1 MGKLKNRFDIL
12 VAFGVMGII
21 LMIIIPLP
29 PFLLDTLLV
38 VNITLSVLVLL
49 MTLFSTNILQL
60 SIFPTLLL
68 VTTLFRLGLNISSTR
83 LILGEGYAGNI
94 IESFGSF
101 VVGGNYVLGVIIFLI
116 IIIIQFVVITNGSG
130 RVSEVSARFTLDAMP
145 GKQMSIDADLN
156 AGMIDEKTARKRRRE
171 LQQEADFYGSM
182 DGASK
187 FVKGDAIAGII
198 ITAINIFA
206 GIIIGVAMLG
216 MDFGQAAQTFVRLIA
231 GIIITAIN
239 IFAGIIIGVAMLG
252 MDFGQAAQTFVRL
265 TIGDGLVSQ
274 IPALLIST
282 AAGILVTRA
291 DSDESVASLAGQ
303 QLTAIPKAI
312 MITGVVLIVLGIM
325 PGLPKLSFF
334 ALGGGC
340 ILIGITLKKGEEEDQ
355 EDTINDDLEVE
366 EVGTINEVEDIR
378 ELLNVE
384 ALEVEI
390 GYGLIPLADE
400 SSGGD
405 LLQRIASIRRQC
417 AIDMGIIVQP
427 IRIRDNLQLEPNQYC
442 IKVKGNRV
450 ATYSLMPTMVLCMDP
465 MGLGL
470 ELEGIKAVEPSFGLE
485 ALWISKDKIEEAE
498 LRGYTIV
505 DPSTILVTHL
515 LEIVKQKSHE
525 LMGREE
531 VKGIMDATKEKYSV
545 IVDELIPDIMT
556 LGEVQ
561 KVFQN
566 LLKEKV
572 AIKDRVT
579 ILETLAD
586 NAINTKDIEL
596 LTEYVRMALNKSI
609 CESLVDEYNT
619 ITVATLSNEV
629 ERLIA
634 NNLQKS
640 VNGTYPA
647 IDPDN
652 TNKIFNSIKEIT
664 ESVEFCN
671 NRPVIL
677 VSPKIRAPF
686 RKLVE
691 MVFPNVA
698 ILSLNEI
705 PNDVQI
711 RAQAV
716 INI

>member
-1 MGKLKNRFDIL
+1 M
-12 VAFGVMGII
+12 
-21 LMIIIPLP
+21 
-29 PFLLDTLLV
+29 
-38 VNITLSVLVLL
+38 
-49 MTLFSTNILQL
+49 
-60 SIFPTLLL
+60 
-68 VTTLFRLGLNISSTR
+68 SSTR
-83 LILGEGYAGNI
+83 LILGQGYAGNV
-94 IESFGSF
+94 IESFGNF

-198 ITAINIFA
+198 VTVVNIFA
-206 GIIIGVAMLG
+206 GIIMGVMMLN
-216 MDFGQAAQTFVRLIA
+216 MDFATAAQTYI
-231 GIIITAIN
+231 
-239 IFAGIIIGVAMLG
+239 
-252 MDFGQAAQTFVRL
+252 RL

-312 MITGVVLIVLGIM
+312 MITGVVLFILGIM
-325 PGLPKLSFF
+325 PGLPTLSFF

-340 ILIGITLKKGEEEDQ
+340 VGIGITLNNSEKKESEEAASE
-355 EDTINDDLEVE
+355 EAAVE
-366 EVGTINEVEDIR
+366 EAAAIATEVEDVT

-384 ALEVEI
+384 VLEVEI

-442 IKVKGNRV
+442 IKIKGNKV

-470 ELEGIKAVEPSFGLE
+470 DLEGIKAVEPSFGLE
-485 ALWISKDKIEEAE
+485 ALWISKDNIEEAE

-515 LEIVKQKSHE
+515 LEIIKEKSHE

-531 VKGIMDATKEKYSV
+531 VKAIMDATKEKYSV

-561 KVFQN
+561 KVLQN
-566 LLKEKV
+566 LLREKV
-572 AIKDRVT
+572 TIKDRVT

-586 NAINTKDIEL
+586 NAVNTKDIEL

-609 CESLVDEYNT
+609 AVDFVDENNT
-619 ITVATLSNEV
+619 ITVATLSNDV

-647 IDPDN
+647 VDPDS
-652 TNKIFNSIKEIT
+652 TNKIFNSIKEII
-664 ESVEFCN
+664 ESTDFYN

-691 MVFPNVA
+691 MVFPNVS

-705 PNDVQI
+705 PSDIQI
-711 RAQAV
+711 KAQAV
-716 INI
+716 VNI

>member
-1 MGKLKNRFDIL
+1 MEKLGIKNRFDVI
-12 VAFGVMGII
+12 VGFGVIGIV

-29 PFLLDTLLV
+29 SFILDLLLV
-38 VNITLSVLVLL
+38 LNISLSVLILL

-60 SIFPTLLL
+60 SIFPTILLI
-68 VTTLFRLGLNISSTR
+68 TTLFRLGLNISSTR
-83 LILGEGYAGNI
+83 LILGEGYAGSV

-101 VVGGNYVLGVIIFLI
+101 VVRGNYVVGIIIFLI

-156 AGMIDEKTARKRRRE
+156 AGVIDERTAQKRRRE

-198 ITAINIFA
+198 VTIINII
-206 GIIIGVAMLG
+206 GGMIIGVM
-216 MDFGQAAQTFVRLIA
+216 MFDMSFGESAETFI
-231 GIIITAIN
+231 
-239 IFAGIIIGVAMLG
+239 
-252 MDFGQAAQTFVRL
+252 RL

-282 AAGILVTRA
+282 SAGILVTKA
-291 DSDESVASLAGQ
+291 ASDESFASLAGQ
-303 QLTAIPKAI
+303 QLTSIPKAI
-312 MITGVVLIVLGIM
+312 MMTGSVLVILGLM
-325 PGLPKLSFF
+325 PGLPKLPLFTL
-334 ALGGGC
+334 AIGC
-340 ILIGITLKKGEEEDQ
+340 ILIGITLNKDNSEVKEAIESKE
-355 EDTINDDLEVE
+355 IEVE
-366 EVGTINEVEDIR
+366 ETGTVNEVEDVS

-384 ALEVEI
+384 PLEVEI

-400 SSGGD
+400 SNGGD
-405 LLQRIASIRRQC
+405 LHQRISSIRRQC

-427 IRIRDNLQLEPNQYC
+427 IRIRDNLQLNPNQYC
-442 IKVKGNRV
+442 IKIRGNKV
-450 ATYSLMPTMVLCMDP
+450 TTYDLMPTMVLCMDP

-470 ELEGIKAVEPSFGLE
+470 DIEGIKAVEPSFGLE
-485 ALWISKDKIEEAE
+485 AVWISKDKVEEAE

-515 LEIVKQKSHE
+515 LEIIKSKSHE

-531 VKGIMDATKEKYSV
+531 VKEIIDATKSRYSV
-545 IVDELIPDIMT
+545 VVEELIPDLMT

-566 LLKEKV
+566 LLREKV

-586 NAINTKDIEL
+586 NAVNTKDIEL
-596 LTEYVRMALNKSI
+596 LTEYVRMALSKGI
-609 CESLVDEYNT
+609 CAELVDDSNYIN
-619 ITVATLSNEV
+619 VATLSGEV

-634 NNLQKS
+634 SNLQKS
-640 VNGTYPA
+640 SNGTYPA
-647 IDPDN
+647 VDPES
-652 TNKIFNSIKEIT
+652 TNKIFNSIKDISEN
-664 ESVEFCN
+664 VDFYN

-686 RKLVE
+686 KKLVE

-698 ILSLNEI
+698 VLSLNEI
-705 PNDVQI
+705 PNEIQI
-711 RAQAV
+711 KAHAV
-716 INI
+716 VNI

>member
-1 MGKLKNRFDIL
+1 MGKLKNRFDVL

-29 PFLLDTLLV
+29 SFLLDILLV
-38 VNITLSVLVLL
+38 VNIALSVLILL
-49 MTLFSTNILQL
+49 MTLFSTNVLQL

-68 VTTLFRLGLNISSTR
+68 VTTLFRLGLNLSYTR

-94 IESFGSF
+94 IESFGNF

-156 AGMIDEKTARKRRRE
+156 SGMIDEKTARRRRRE

-198 ITAINIFA
+198 VTAVNIFA
-206 GIIIGVAMLG
+206 GIIMGVMMLD
-216 MDFGQAAQTFVRLIA
+216 MDFGEAAQTYI
-231 GIIITAIN
+231 
-239 IFAGIIIGVAMLG
+239 
-252 MDFGQAAQTFVRL
+252 RL

-282 AAGILVTRA
+282 ASGILVTRA
-291 DSDESVASLAGQ
+291 DSDDSVASLAGQ

-312 MITGVVLIVLGIM
+312 MITGVVLFILGIM
-325 PGLPKLSFF
+325 PGLPTLSFF
-334 ALGGGC
+334 SLGVGC
-340 ILIGITLKKGEEEDQ
+340 VLIGMTLKKGEEKEKTESISED
-355 EDTINDDLEVE
+355 LAVE
-366 EVGTINEVEDIR
+366 ETAVTNEVEDVS
-378 ELLNVE
+378 ELLNIE

-405 LLQRIASIRRQC
+405 LLQRISSIRRQC

-442 IKVKGNRV
+442 IKIKGNRV
-450 ATYSLMPTMVLCMDP
+450 ATYTLMPTMVLCMDP

-470 ELEGIKAVEPSFGLE
+470 ELEGIKAIEPSFGLE

-515 LEIVKQKSHE
+515 LEIVKDKSHE

-531 VKGIMDATKEKYSV
+531 VKAIMDATKEKYSV

-561 KVFQN
+561 KVLQN
-566 LLKEKV
+566 LLREKV

-579 ILETLAD
+579 ILEILAD

-596 LTEYVRMALNKSI
+596 LTEYVRMALNKGI
-609 CESLVDEYNT
+609 CEAFIDDENT

-647 IDPDN
+647 VDPDN
-652 TNKIFNSIKEIT
+652 TNRIFNSIKEIT
-664 ESVEFCN
+664 ESIAFAN

-716 INI
+716 VNL

>member
-1 MGKLKNRFDIL
+1 MGKLKNRFDVL

-29 PFLLDTLLV
+29 SFLLDILLV
-38 VNITLSVLVLL
+38 VNIALSVLILL
-49 MTLFSTNILQL
+49 MTLFSTNVLQL

-68 VTTLFRLGLNISSTR
+68 VTTLFRLGLNLSSTR

-94 IESFGSF
+94 IESFGNF

-156 AGMIDEKTARKRRRE
+156 SGMIDEKTARRRRRE

-198 ITAINIFA
+198 VTAVNIFA
-206 GIIIGVAMLG
+206 GIIMGVMMLD
-216 MDFGQAAQTFVRLIA
+216 MDFGEAAQTYI
-231 GIIITAIN
+231 
-239 IFAGIIIGVAMLG
+239 
-252 MDFGQAAQTFVRL
+252 RL

-282 AAGILVTRA
+282 ASGILVTRA
-291 DSDESVASLAGQ
+291 DSDDSVASLAGQ

-312 MITGVVLIVLGIM
+312 MITGVVLFILGIM
-325 PGLPKLSFF
+325 PGLPTLSFF
-334 ALGGGC
+334 SLGVGC
-340 ILIGITLKKGEEEDQ
+340 VLIRMTLKKGEEKEKTESISED
-355 EDTINDDLEVE
+355 LAVE
-366 EVGTINEVEDIR
+366 ETAVTNEVEDVS
-378 ELLNVE
+378 ELLNIE

-405 LLQRIASIRRQC
+405 LLQRISSIRRQC

-442 IKVKGNRV
+442 IKIKGNRV
-450 ATYSLMPTMVLCMDP
+450 ATYTLMPTMVLCMDP

-470 ELEGIKAVEPSFGLE
+470 ELEGIKAIEPSFGLE

-515 LEIVKQKSHE
+515 LEIVKDKSHE

-531 VKGIMDATKEKYSV
+531 VKAIMDATKEKYSV

-561 KVFQN
+561 KVLQN
-566 LLKEKV
+566 LLREKV

-596 LTEYVRMALNKSI
+596 LTEYVRMALNKGI
-609 CESLVDEYNT
+609 CEAFIDDENT

-647 IDPDN
+647 VDPDN
-652 TNKIFNSIKEIT
+652 TNRIFNSIKEIT
-664 ESVEFCN
+664 ESIAFAN

-716 INI
+716 VNL

>member
-1 MGKLKNRFDIL
+1 MGKLKNKFDIL

-29 PFLLDTLLV
+29 PFLLDILLV
-38 VNITLSVLVLL
+38 VNITLSVLILL
-49 MTLFSTNILQL
+49 MTLFSTNVLQL
-60 SIFPTLLL
+60 TIFPTLLL
-68 VTTLFRLGLNISSTR
+68 ITTLFRLGLNISSTR
-83 LILGEGYAGNI
+83 LILGQGYAGNI

-116 IIIIQFVVITNGSG
+116 IIIIQFLVITNGSG

-145 GKQMSIDADLN
+145 GKQMSIDAELN
-156 AGMIDEKTARKRRRE
+156 AGVIDEKTAKKKRRE

-198 ITAINIFA
+198 ITAINIIA
-206 GIIIGVAMLG
+206 GIIIGMLMLG
-216 MDFGQAAQTFVRLIA
+216 MDIG
-231 GIIITAIN
+231 TA
-239 IFAGIIIGVAMLG
+239 V
-252 MDFGQAAQTFVRL
+252 QTFVRL

-282 AAGILVTRA
+282 AAGIIVTRA
-291 DSDESVASLAGQ
+291 DTDENIASLAGQ

-312 MITGVVLIVLGIM
+312 MVTGVVLIVLGIM

-340 ILIGITLKKGEEEDQ
+340 ILIGRTLQKGEDEKREEIAN
-355 EDTINDDLEVE
+355 EDLPVE
-366 EVGTINEVEDIR
+366 EVSTLNEVEDVT

-384 ALEVEI
+384 VLEVEI
-390 GYGLIPLADE
+390 GYGLIPLADD
-400 SSGGD
+400 SNGGD

-427 IRIRDNLQLEPNQYC
+427 IRIRDNLQLDPNQYC
-442 IKVKGNRV
+442 IKIKGNRV

-470 ELEGIKAVEPSFGLE
+470 DLEGIKAVEPSFGLE
-485 ALWISKDKIEEAE
+485 ALWITKDKIEEAE
-498 LRGYTIV
+498 LKGYTIV

-515 LEIVKQKSHE
+515 LEIVKEKSYE

-531 VKGIMDATKEKYSV
+531 VKAIMDATKEKNSV

-596 LTEYVRMALNKSI
+596 LTEYVRMSLNKSI
-609 CESLVDEYNT
+609 CESLVDENNS

-640 VNGTYPA
+640 INGTYPA
-647 IDPDN
+647 VDPDN
-652 TNKIFNSIKEIT
+652 TNKIFNSIKTIT

-705 PNDVQI
+705 PNNVQI